1 MRTFA
6 IFAWAKLVLTAVSTR
21 EAAADD
27 LVAAVLPLSRS
38 AQIGQTV
45 TAFATVINSFRRG
58 VERVHGV
65 VTEFLRNV
73 CLSDDESGH

>member
-6 IFAWAKLVLTAVSTR
+6 IFAWATLVLTAVSTR

-45 TAFATVINSFRRG
+45 TAFATVINSSG
-58 VERVHGV
+58 GALSGHGV
-65 VTEFLRNV
+65 VAEFLRNV

>member
-6 IFAWAKLVLTAVSTR
+6 IFAWATLVLTAVSTR

-45 TAFATVINSFRRG
+45 TAFATVLRR
-58 VERVHGV
+58 
-65 VTEFLRNV
+65 
-73 CLSDDESGH
+73 